1 MFQFFLKSINNH
13 SAAVAYGFLSILKF
27 IGFHEI
33 SVGDN
38 LQLFFFVAFFFFDTD
53 LHFRNRHL
61 HKYIKN
67 IYTSI

>member
-38 LQLFFFVAFFFFDTD
+38 LQLFFFVAFFFLILIYILETD
-53 LHFRNRHL
+53 I
-61 HKYIKN
+61 YIN
-67 IYTSI
+67 I